1 MTREE
6 TLDPRDWNEL
16 RVLGHRMV
24 DDMLAYLEQV
34 RDRPVWQSVP
44 EEVKASLAGPPPLEP
59 TDVGAV
65 YEQFRRD
72 ILPYPTGNIH
82 PRFWGWVMGT
92 GTPVAMLAD
101 MLASGMNPHLA
112 GYDQSASL
120 VERQVV
126 SWMAELLGFPADAS
140 GLLVSGGS
148 MANLVGLTVAR
159 NTKAGFDV
167 REAGLQTPGLPRL
180 VFYGSS
186 ETHSWARK
194 AAELLGLGNSAF
206 RRVPVT
212 ADYRIDMGA
221 LRSAIAADR
230 KAGARPFCL
239 IGNAG
244 TVNTGATDDLRTL
257 ARIARDEDL
266 WFHVDGAFGAF
277 AALAPSLREI
287 VAGMDEADSLA
298 VDLHKWG
305 YLPFE
310 VGLRAGARRSGPPRR
325 VRHPVEL
332 PRGDAS
338 RHRRRRAALRR
349 AWRAALTRVPGAQGV
364 DVAQDAWRS
373 RAGPAGGAERP
384 AGAPPPRP
392 GRGPPPARAAG
403 AGAAQCRVLPVR
415 RARAGP
421 RRARWREPGD
431 PHPAPGAGHR
441 GAVEHGAGRAVRA
454 ARGDH
459 QPPEQAR
466 RLRSAGE
473 RGGGDRGGAHRGTLW
488 ENRPTCGSRRWPCT
502 PDANRIPPRARSA
515 HPSISPRRSPA
526 GRITRCPAASSTP
539 GRTTPPPR
547 ARGRARPAGGR
558 RGRARV
564 LERNGRQRGGLP
576 VARARAITSSRPTD
590 AYYGT
595 AKFLREVLA
604 PWGLTSSFVDMTDA
618 KAVERASLRGP
629 DSSGSRHRR
638 IRRSRSPT
646 SRASPRSRTRPARA
660 ARATTPGPRRSCS
673 ARSISA
679 PTSSCTPPPSI
690 WAGTPT

>member
-34 RDRPVWQSVP
+34 RERPVWQSVP

-120 VERQVV
+120 VEHQVV
-126 SWMAELLGFPADAS
+126 SWMAELLGFPPDAS

-180 VFYGSS
+180 LFYGSS

-244 TVNTGATDDLRTL
+244 TVNTGATDDLRAL

-287 VAGMDEADSLA
+287 VAGMGEADSLA

-310 VGLRAGARRSGPPRR
+310 VGLALVRDEAAHRAAFATRSSYLEATPRGIVAGGLPFAELGVQLSRGFRALKVWMSLKTHGARALGRLVEQNVRQARHLRGLVEAHPRLELLAPVPLNVVCFRFAASGLDPAALDVVNQEILIRLQERGIAVPSSTVLDGRFALRVAITNHRSRLDDFDLLVNAVAGIGEELIAEPFGRTVLHADRDARRTRRSG
-325 VRHPVEL
+325 
-332 PRGDAS
+332 
-338 RHRRRRAALRR
+338 
-349 AWRAALTRVPGAQGV
+349 T
-364 DVAQDAWRS
+364 
-373 RAGPAGGAERP
+373 
-384 AGAPPPRP
+384 
-392 GRGPPPARAAG
+392 
-403 AGAAQCRVLPVR
+403 
-415 RARAGP
+415 
-421 RRARWREPGD
+421 
-431 PHPAPGAGHR
+431 
-441 GAVEHGAGRAVRA
+441 
-454 ARGDH
+454 
-459 QPPEQAR
+459 
-466 RLRSAGE
+466 
-473 RGGGDRGGAHRGTLW
+473 
-488 ENRPTCGSRRWPCT
+488 
-502 PDANRIPPRARSA
+502 
-515 HPSISPRRSPA
+515 
-526 GRITRCPAASSTP
+526 
-539 GRTTPPPR
+539 
-547 ARGRARPAGGR
+547 
-558 RGRARV
+558 
-564 LERNGRQRGGLP
+564 
-576 VARARAITSSRPTD
+576 
-590 AYYGT
+590 
-595 AKFLREVLA
+595 
-604 PWGLTSSFVDMTDA
+604 
-618 KAVERASLRGP
+618 
-629 DSSGSRHRR
+629 
-638 IRRSRSPT
+638 
-646 SRASPRSRTRPARA
+646 
-660 ARATTPGPRRSCS
+660 
-673 ARSISA
+673 
-679 PTSSCTPPPSI
+679 
-690 WAGTPT
+690 